1 MELLIKGARVI
12 DAATA
17 TDKTADIL
25 VKDGVIAKVAE
36 HIKSPAVTTIEA
48 QGLVALPGLIDMHT
62 HLRQPGREDEETIHT
77 GQQAAVKG
85 GFSCVAAM
93 ANTSPAIDNEG
104 MVKFVYEEAAKTGL
118 IDVLPVAAITKARA
132 GEELTEMIKLAQAGA
147 VAFSDDGGSV
157 KNSMLMRRALEY
169 AKMTDKV
176 VISHC
181 EDPYLKEG
189 GLVNEGVMS
198 TKLGLAPIP
207 REAEIIMVSRDI
219 WLAHLTGARLH
230 IAHVSTKEALAL
242 IRQAK
247 AQGIRVTCETCPH
260 YFTLTDE
267 RLSAYDTRLKVSPP
281 IRTAQDVEAVMQG
294 LKDGTI
300 DVIASDHAPHTS
312 WEKDVEFERAAFG
325 MVGLETTLGLV
336 VGELVGKKVLS
347 LHEVAQKL
355 SYNPAKILGL
365 NKGSL
370 EEKKDADILLL
381 NQDKEWTVD
390 SRHFLSKS
398 KNTPF
403 DGWRLKGAP
412 EYVIAKGAIVL
423 NKGKV
428 VHEKNK

>member
-1 MELLIKGARVI
+1 
-12 DAATA
+12 
-17 TDKTADIL
+17 
-25 VKDGVIAKVAE
+25 
-36 HIKSPAVTTIEA
+36 
-48 QGLVALPGLIDMHT
+48 
-62 HLRQPGREDEETIHT
+62 
-77 GQQAAVKG
+77 
-85 GFSCVAAM
+85 
-93 ANTSPAIDNEG
+93 
-104 MVKFVYEEAAKTGL
+104 
-118 IDVLPVAAITKARA
+118 
-132 GEELTEMIKLAQAGA
+132 
-147 VAFSDDGGSV
+147 
-157 KNSMLMRRALEY
+157 
-169 AKMTDKV
+169 
-176 VISHC
+176 
-181 EDPYLKEG
+181 LKEG
-189 GLVNEGVMS
+189 GLVNDGVMS
-198 TKLGLAPIP
+198 TLLGLAPIP